1 VEANYRL
8 AGRNHR
14 LARANDRGAGRN
26 IFIGRLR
33 ASQNERRRTASSAGA
48 KKWAALSEM
57 HKSIARRR
65 RGSLNADADE
75 QGRRCVRERGRPT
88 FDEQRKRI

>member
-1 VEANYRL
+1 VGANYRL

-33 ASQNERRRTASSAGA
+33 ASQNEWRRTASLAEA
-48 KKWAALSEM
+48 KKWAAWSEM
-57 HKSIARRR
+57 HKSFARRR
-65 RGSLNADADE
+65 RGGLKADADE
-75 QGRRCVRERGRPT
+75 QGRNCAGERGRPT